1 MVYHAEF
8 AWLPLVE
15 RCYYWLLPLDL
26 EVINVVETA
35 DFMLVIVKVTV
46 IILFYIPGFV
56 SYHFQ
61 DVRAATLVENQKNT
75 AVFNTRRCD
84 VPVT

>member
-8 AWLPLVE
+8 AWLLLVE

-35 DFMLVIVKVTV
+35 DFMLVIVKSDSDYF
-46 IILFYIPGFV
+46 ILYTWVCVVPFP
-56 SYHFQ
+56 
-61 DVRAATLVENQKNT
+61 
-75 AVFNTRRCD
+75 RRTSGDIGGKPKKYRCI
-84 VPVT
+84 